1 MVRRNL
7 LRIQRDQFRLHLKN
21 NTMQF
26 NKKHIQLPKGGILEV
41 DVTQK
46 FLDVLKEHF
55 SLTAAED
62 VTDDHVRMFI
72 WGSFKNAIEKSVLEK
87 SNDLS

>member
-1 MVRRNL
+1 
-7 LRIQRDQFRLHLKN
+7 
-21 NTMQF
+21 MQF
-26 NKKHIQLPKGGILEV
+26 NKKHIHLPKGGTLEV

-46 FLDVLKEHF
+46 FLDVVKEYF
-55 SLTAAED
+55 NLRTAEE